1 MESTG
6 LRMAALLLSRVTVTT
21 VMMVIKA
28 RWLWKFLC
36 QPALLLSVMSLREK
50 PL

>member
-1 MESTG
+1 M
-6 LRMAALLLSRVTVTT
+6 RMAALLLSRVTVTT